1 MPNHVHVLFTL
12 TNKPMG
18 QVIADWKQYTAR
30 QANKLLGRRGQFW
43 ALDYWDTFMRDPAHE
58 LQARYYAER
67 NPVKAGL
74 VKETKAWSWSS
85 ALFRD
90 PCGRLIL

>member
-1 MPNHVHVLFTL
+1 
-12 TNKPMG
+12 
-18 QVIADWKQYTAR
+18 
-30 QANKLLGRRGQFW
+30 
-43 ALDYWDTFMRDPAHE
+43 MRDPAHE